1 MDYTIKRGDTLSKI
15 AMQNGTT
22 VAELAKLN
30 NIKNV
35 DLIPIGKKLTLPT
48 ENKPTNTL
56 DAIQQ
61 LNEKQETSK
70 QQTASTLEEVL
81 AKPEKPITNGEMN
94 KLRNLA
100 TNSGFEVDKTNR
112 KQSAINFIK
121 NTAIN
126 LLSQELNT
134 SSHKLSFD
142 REHMRDF
149 EIDWKPQNE

>member
-48 ENKPTNTL
+48 KNKPTNTL

-70 QQTASTLEEVL
+70 PQTAPKFE
-81 AKPEKPITNGEMN
+81 AKTDVSSGELN
-94 KLRNLA
+94 ALRNKIVA
-100 TNSGFEVDKTNR
+100 GGFEVDKTNR

-121 NTAIN
+121 NATIN

-134 SSHKLSFD
+134 SSYKLSFD
-142 REHMRDF
+142 REHMGGF
-149 EIDWKPQNE
+149 EVDWNPQNE

>member
-30 NIKNV
+30 NIKNI

-48 ENKPTNTL
+48 KNKPTNTL

-70 QQTASTLEEVL
+70 QH
-81 AKPEKPITNGEMN
+81 GEMN

-100 TNSGFEVDKTNR
+100 ANSGFEVDKTNR

-121 NTAIN
+121 NNTIN
-126 LLSQELNT
+126 LLSQELST

-142 REHMRDF
+142 REHMGGF
-149 EIDWKPQNE
+149 EVNWNPKNE

>member
-30 NIKNV
+30 NIKNI

>member
-35 DLIPIGKKLTLPT
+35 DLIPIGKKLTLST

-70 QQTASTLEEVL
+70 QQTAPTLEEVL

-100 TNSGFEVDKTNR
+100 ANSGFEVDKTNR

-121 NTAIN
+121 NNTIN
-126 LLSQELNT
+126 LLSQELST

-142 REHMRDF
+142 REHMGGF
-149 EIDWKPQNE
+149 EVDWNSQNE

>member
-48 ENKPTNTL
+48 ETKPTNTL

-70 QQTASTLEEVL
+70 QQTAPTLEEVL

-121 NTAIN
+121 NTTIN

-149 EIDWKPQNE
+149 EIDWNPQNE

>member
-70 QQTASTLEEVL
+70 QQTAPTLEEVL

-100 TNSGFEVDKTNR
+100 ANSGFEVDKTN
-112 KQSAINFIK
+112 NFIK
-121 NTAIN
+121 NNTIN
-126 LLSQELNT
+126 LLSQELST

-142 REHMRDF
+142 REHMGGF
-149 EIDWKPQNE
+149 EINWNPKNE

>member
-48 ENKPTNTL
+48 ETKPTNTL

-70 QQTASTLEEVL
+70 QQTAPTLEEVL

-100 TNSGFEVDKTNR
+100 ANSGFEVDKTNR

-121 NTAIN
+121 NTTIN

-134 SSHKLSFD
+134 SIHKLSFD
-142 REHMRDF
+142 REHMGGF
-149 EIDWKPQNE
+149 EVDWNSQNE

>member
-30 NIKNV
+30 NIKNI

-48 ENKPTNTL
+48 KNKPTNTL

-70 QQTASTLEEVL
+70 QQTAPTLEEVL

-142 REHMRDF
+142 REHIRDF

>member
-30 NIKNV
+30 NIKNI

-100 TNSGFEVDKTNR
+100 TNSGFEVDKTHR
-112 KQSAINFIK
+112 YKSIVTRAKHIKSQTFI
-121 NTAIN
+121 
-126 LLSQELNT
+126 
-134 SSHKLSFD
+134 
-142 REHMRDF
+142 
-149 EIDWKPQNE
+149 

>member
-48 ENKPTNTL
+48 KNKPTNTL

-61 LNEKQETSK
+61 LNEKQETPK
-70 QQTASTLEEVL
+70 LE
-81 AKPEKPITNGEMN
+81 AKTDVFSGELN
-94 KLRNLA
+94 ALRNKIA
-100 TNSGFEVDKTNR
+100 AGGFEVDKTNR

-121 NTAIN
+121 NTTIN
-126 LLSQELNT
+126 LLLQELNT

-142 REHMRDF
+142 REHMGGF
-149 EIDWKPQNE
+149 EVDWNPQNE

>member
-30 NIKNV
+30 NIKNI

-48 ENKPTNTL
+48 KNKPTNTL

-142 REHMRDF
+142 REHIRDF

>member
-30 NIKNV
+30 NIKNI

-48 ENKPTNTL
+48 KNKPTNTL

-70 QQTASTLEEVL
+70 QQTAPTLEEVL

-100 TNSGFEVDKTNR
+100 ANSGFEVDKTNR

-121 NTAIN
+121 NTTIN

-134 SSHKLSFD
+134 SIHKLSFD
-142 REHMRDF
+142 REHMGDF